1 MTGNSMLRI
10 LRITPHF
17 YRPGKWPIGFDP
29 VGGLQNQSWTIA
41 QGMDRAGAAQTVLTT
56 YIPGS
61 PRRVQL
67 SATMRVK
74 CTGFWLPEFLA
85 GPLLCFSWFLG
96 AIPEL
101 LRARHRYD
109 VVHIHFNHSIWCRI
123 IAVIVSRL
131 KIPLVV
137 SMNTQ
142 LWSGLQSALQLKGK
156 PYDITRWLEKLALT
170 SADRVVALTE
180 TFGRNTASE
189 LGLDASRVDVI
200 PDAVDVD
207 AFRRPIAPSALRA
220 FRAEHG
226 IPEGRAI
233 VSFIGRVSAEKGWRD
248 LPKLVERLSEK
259 GAFLL
264 ICGDGPDRRKL
275 EAALAAISRP
285 GWWAITGFVAPSE
298 VKKAL
303 KISDV
308 MILPSRREVFGSVL
322 LEAMAA
328 DVPAVAYA
336 VGGVADVAGTP
347 EALALVPE
355 GRREEFADRTLQL
368 LADGEARDVLVA
380 RGHRR
385 VRDFSLDS
393 AVALNLDLYA
403 SVLAGSKNGSRHPIE
418 ILALQEDGGPPDG
431 A

>member
-17 YRPGKWPIGFDP
+17 YRPGKWPVAFDP
-29 VGGLQNQSWTIA
+29 VGGLQNQSRTIA
-41 QGMDRAGAAQTVLTT
+41 QGMDKAGATQTVLTS

-61 PRRVQL
+61 PRHVQL
-67 SATMRVK
+67 SATLRVK
-74 CTGFWLPEFLA
+74 CTGFWLPELLA

-101 LRARHRYD
+101 LRARPRYD
-109 VVHIHFNHSIWCRI
+109 VVHIHFNHSIWCRV

-137 SMNTQ
+137 SMNTP
-142 LWSGLQSALQLKGK
+142 LWSGFQSALRLKGK
-156 PYDITRWLEKLALT
+156 PYDFAHWFEQLALK

-180 TFGRNTASE
+180 TYGRNAADE

-200 PDAVDVD
+200 HDAVDVE
-207 AFRRPIAPSALRA
+207 AFRRPTAPAVLEA
-220 FRAEHG
+220 FRTEHG
-226 IPEGRAI
+226 IPEGLAI
-233 VSFIGRVSAEKGWRD
+233 VSFIGRISVEKGWQD
-248 LPKLVERLSEK
+248 LPKLVERVSEK

-336 VGGVADVAGTP
+336 VGGVADVAGSP
-347 EALALVPE
+347 EALALVPD
-355 GRREEFADRTLQL
+355 GRREELVDRTLQL

-380 RGHRR
+380 RGRRR
-385 VRDFSLDS
+385 VADFSLDS
-393 AVALNLDLYA
+393 AVALHLGLYG
-403 SVLAGSKNGSRHPIE
+403 SVLANSKNGSRHPIE
-418 ILALQEDGGPPDG
+418 ILTLQEDGGPPDG